1 MCVLSSLNN
10 SVELKKKNASIYF
23 CSHAH
28 IPKLARI
35 VRAEKGKEIIE

>member
-23 CSHAH
+23 YSHAH
-28 IPKLARI
+28 ISKLARI